1 MILKE
6 GIYELTEN
14 GWKWIENVTL
24 IYQGYF
30 VGRRGQPPFGRHE
43 VTEKTIILTSV
54 TKQTDDWS
62 TERAS
67 HWWDGIDSDIQE
79 EIIEELVTLVEHE
92 GEQES
97 GD

>member
-1 MILKE
+1 MDIIVNGQPKTLTTTSVSYADIMILKE

-43 VTEKTIILTSV
+43 VTDKTIILTSV
-54 TKQTDDWS
+54 K
-62 TERAS
+62 
-67 HWWDGIDSDIQE
+67 
-79 EIIEELVTLVEHE
+79 
-92 GEQES
+92 ES
-97 GD
+97 GGGE